1 MLTDCA
7 DYYGAE
13 HGGRAGTR
21 IMRRVH
27 TGRAVAVATLLLL
40 LGSAALVGC
49 SDSGDARA
57 DCPKEPKAKHLV
69 EDTTVDV
76 QALDN
81 RFEPKEITVEPGTEI
96 RFVND
101 GRNLH
106 NVISA
111 KDSCFEFRIESD
123 ELGPGDEA
131 SIRFE
136 EPGEFRYFCSIHGTE
151 DAGMPGTAV
160 VEE

>member
-1 MLTDCA
+1 
-7 DYYGAE
+7 
-13 HGGRAGTR
+13 
-21 IMRRVH
+21 MRRVH
-27 TGRAVAVATLLLL
+27 TGRAVAVATLLLF
-40 LGSAALVGC
+40 LGSSALVAC
-49 SDSGDARA
+49 ADSGGGARA
-57 DCPKEPKAKHLV
+57 DCSKQPKAKNLV
-69 EDTTVDV
+69 QGVTVDV

-81 RFEPKEITVEPGTEI
+81 RFEPEEISVEAGTEV

-106 NVISA
+106 NVVSA

-131 SIRFE
+131 SIGFE
-136 EPGEFRYFCSIHGTE
+136 DPGEFRYFCSIHGTE
-151 DAGMPGTAV
+151 DAGMIGTVV